1 MSLSSTEAEY
11 GAMIGT
17 CCELSWLHPL
27 LLDLW
32 ILHPKPT
39 LLYCDN
45 ITPLYIVVNPV
56 FHERTRHIEK
66 DFHFIH
72 DKI

>member
-17 CCELSWLHPL
+17 CCELSWLHLL
-27 LLDLW
+27 LLDLR

-39 LLYCDN
+39 LLYSDN
-45 ITPLYIVVNPV
+45 ITHLHVVVNPV
-56 FHERTRHIEK
+56 FYERTRHIEK
-66 DFHFIH
+66 DFRFIR